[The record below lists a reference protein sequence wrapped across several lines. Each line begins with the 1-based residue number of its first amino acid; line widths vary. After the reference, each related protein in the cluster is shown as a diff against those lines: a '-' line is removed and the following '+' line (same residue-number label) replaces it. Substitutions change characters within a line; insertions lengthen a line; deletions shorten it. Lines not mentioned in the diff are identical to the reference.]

1 MRVMKYCPT
10 QQDYVGDVDSS
21 ENETL
26 DNTIP
31 RPSEHT
37 DARTV
42 TRART
47 QPSRTNSMGARL
59 VGLVAGISKG
69 K

>member
-1 MRVMKYCPT
+1 MKYCPA
-10 QQDYVGDVDSS
+10 QQEYVGDVDSS

-26 DNTIP
+26 DNALP
-31 RPSEHT
+31 RPSERT
-37 DARTV
+37 ETSNLARP
-42 TRART
+42 RA

-59 VGLVAGISKG
+59 VGLVAGTSKG